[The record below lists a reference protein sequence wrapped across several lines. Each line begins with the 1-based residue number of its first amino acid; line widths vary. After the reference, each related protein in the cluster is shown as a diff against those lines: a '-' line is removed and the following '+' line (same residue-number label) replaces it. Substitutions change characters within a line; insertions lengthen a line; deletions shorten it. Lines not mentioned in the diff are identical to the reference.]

1 MKQEEGNSAKKKLTA
16 RIRFAIKLRL
26 QEPVE
31 RSCSSVVKWHQQNQ
45 TQQRASSVQKFS
57 TRIGYNVFL
66 VVVGLM
72 KTAPVLREICYTTN
86 VISAKV
92 IKMYED

>member
-31 RSCSSVVKWHQQNQ
+31 RSCGQV
-45 TQQRASSVQKFS
+45 ASAESGTTACIMCS
-57 TRIGYNVFL
+57 EVFD
-66 VVVGLM
+66 
-72 KTAPVLREICYTTN
+72 
-86 VISAKV
+86 
-92 IKMYED
+92 EDWIQCLSCGGWAHEN

>member
-1 MKQEEGNSAKKKLTA
+1 VASAESGTK
-16 RIRFAIKLRL
+16 
-26 QEPVE
+26 
-31 RSCSSVVKWHQQNQ
+31 
-45 TQQRASSVQKFS
+45 RASSVQKFS

-86 VISAKV
+86 VIYAKD
-92 IKMYED
+92 IKIYDD